1 MDCKVKSTKYLFD
14 IDPKKFKDM
23 TYEEVLKMKI
33 EAGKKLLEELV
44 EEATNTKNYEEYSKL
59 LTRQNDVS
67 KAIKHNEC
75 LLKELT

>member
-44 EEATNTKNYEEYSKL
+44 EEADNTREYEEYIKL
-59 LTRQNDVS
+59 VTRQKDVD
-67 KAIKHNEC
+67 KAVKYNEC

>member
-1 MDCKVKSTKYLFD
+1 MDCKVKSTKYLFNL
-14 IDPKKFKDM
+14 DPKKFKDK
-23 TYEEVLKMKI
+23 TYKEVLEMKI

-44 EEATNTKNYEEYSKL
+44 EEAANTKEYEEYIKL
-59 LTRQNDVS
+59 VTRQKDVS